1 MTRRQATSIGAAA
14 AQPALDRTLTWRLH
28 RLHKLTDLQSNRAY
42 AEHTGMSISD
52 GRCLAAI
59 GSFAPLSVNDLAA
72 HAHLTKGQASRAAQ
86 ALVDAGLVS
95 KTMSNAD
102 GRGVVLSLTAPGKA
116 AFTLDVTVQGGDGDI
131 ERAMRDASC
140 PAMQAATDKVM
151 ADAVQWVTQAASAP
165 LQATSARPTA
175 SCTSEMTT
183 CRCSIC
189 ATACATAAS
198 LRDTP

>member
-1 MTRRQATSIGAAA
+1 MS
-14 AQPALDRTLTWRLH
+14 TLRG
-28 RLHKLTDLQSNRAY
+28 KP
-42 AEHTGMSISD
+42 
-52 GRCLAAI
+52 C
-59 GSFAPLSVNDLAA
+59 
-72 HAHLTKGQASRAAQ
+72 AS
-86 ALVDAGLVS
+86 G
-95 KTMSNAD
+95 N
-102 GRGVVLSLTAPGKA
+102 
-116 AFTLDVTVQGGDGDI
+116 
-131 ERAMRDASC
+131 RAMRDASC

-175 SCTSEMTT
+175 SCNSDMTT